1 MTRLELRA
9 DPSAARRTRSWLREQ
24 FDAVA
29 LTAWGRQTLELLTTE
44 LVTNAV
50 RHGGEPI
57 EVVVRRAADRVRV
70 SVTDGGA
77 GAPVL
82 QHVAP
87 TATGGRGV
95 ALVDS
100 LAHRWGSEPAG
111 TGEGAG
117 KTVWFE
123 LPLPGPDAP

>member
-9 DPSAARRTRSWLREQ
+9 EPSAARRTRSWLREQ
-24 FDAVA
+24 VPVLSAQA
-29 LTAWGRQTLELLTTE
+29 RQTLELLTTE

-57 EVVVRRAADRVRV
+57 EVRLRRAADVLRV
-70 SVTDGGA
+70 SVSDGGP
-77 GAPVL
+77 GIPKV
-82 QHVAP
+82 QHVPP

-95 ALVDS
+95 ALVDT
-100 LAHRWGSEPAG
+100 LAHRWGSEAAG
-111 TGEGAG
+111 TG

-123 LPLPGPDAP
+123 VPLA

>member
-1 MTRLELRA
+1 MARLELRA

-24 FDAVA
+24 FTGVT
-29 LTAWGRQTLELLTTE
+29 LTSQARQTLELLTTE

-57 EVVVRRAADRVRV
+57 EVRLRRLGGSVRV
-70 SVTDGGA
+70 SVSDGGA
-77 GAPVL
+77 GRPLVR
-82 QHVAP
+82 HVPP

-95 ALVDS
+95 ALVDT
-100 LAHRWGSEPAG
+100 LAHRWGADAA
-111 TGEGAG
+111 GAG

-123 LPLPGPDAP
+123 LALT

>member
-24 FDAVA
+24 FATFSLPTQV
-29 LTAWGRQTLELLTTE
+29 RQTLELLTTE

-57 EVVVRRAADRVRV
+57 EVRLRHLEGSVRV
-70 SVTDGGA
+70 SVSDGG
-77 GAPVL
+77 GGRPLVR
-82 QHVAP
+82 HVPP

-95 ALVDS
+95 ALVDT
-100 LAHRWGSEPAG
+100 LAHRWGLDPA
-111 TGEGAG
+111 GAG

-123 LPLPGPDAP
+123 LPLA

>member
-24 FDAVA
+24 VSSLS
-29 LTAWGRQTLELLTTE
+29 LTRQAQQTLELLTTE

-57 EVVVRRAADRVRV
+57 EVRFRRLDGSVRV
-70 SVTDGGA
+70 SVSDGGP
-77 GAPVL
+77 GRPLVR
-82 QHVAP
+82 HVPP

-95 ALVDS
+95 ALVDT
-100 LAHRWGSEPAG
+100 LARRWGSDTAA
-111 TGEGAG
+111 TG

-123 LPLPGPDAP
+123 LALS

>member
-1 MTRLELRA
+1 MARLELRA

-24 FDAVA
+24 FAAVT
-29 LTAWGRQTLELLTTE
+29 LSSQSRQTLELLTTE

-57 EVVVRRAADRVRV
+57 EVRVRRTTGSVRV
-70 SVTDGGA
+70 SVSDGGA
-77 GAPVL
+77 GLPQVR
-82 QHVAP
+82 HVPP

-95 ALVDS
+95 ALVDT
-100 LAHRWGSEPAG
+100 LAHRWGSEVAG
-111 TGEGAG
+111 TG

-123 LPLPGPDAP
+123 LPLP

>member
-9 DPSAARRTRSWLREQ
+9 DPSAARRTRTWLREQ
-24 FDAVA
+24 FAA
-29 LTAWGRQTLELLTTE
+29 ITLTTQARQTLELLTTE

-57 EVVVRRAADRVRV
+57 EVRWRRTDGTVRV
-70 SVTDGGA
+70 SVSDGG
-77 GAPVL
+77 GGRPQVR
-82 QHVAP
+82 HVPP

-95 ALVDS
+95 ALVDT
-100 LAHRWGSEPAG
+100 LAHRWGSDRAG
-111 TGEGAG
+111 SG

-123 LPLPGPDAP
+123 LPLT